1 MSLNLDH
8 YKKRIEDELIKIQE
22 GLNQTQQSAGTVILD
37 QSSVGR
43 LSRMD
48 AMQQQAM
55 AQGLRGRLQ
64 LRHRKLKGALVRI
77 EAGNFGC
84 CSANATNHSIR
95 LAWKS
100 THHNCFASTVC
111 RSNNAKSDRNDYL
124 PENVN
129 NS

>member
-84 CSANATNHSIR
+84 CCQCDEPLDPAR
-95 LAWKS
+95 LEIDPS
-100 THHNCFASTVC
+100 QLFCIDC
-111 RSNNAKSDRNDYL
+111 L
-124 PENVN
+124 QEQ
-129 NS
+129 